1 MIKSVWTV
9 AFHLL
14 DLEMVG
20 ALYEQMSSLTSKGFR
35 KL

>member
-1 MIKSVWTV
+1 MIKSVWVV

-20 ALYEQMSSLTSKGFR
+20 TLCEQISGLTSKGFR